1 MPTELDKTREELKKI
16 LCEYSKIE
24 VDNKS
29 EDEAFQEEAA
39 YAATGLSS
47 SDISNRLRAVEFL
60 EILGENPY
68 AQDYLLK
75 AMNDK
80 EDSVVQ
86 KAVQALGKVAQRKS
100 IPTLH
105 AFINKKIQTSY
116 VSFSQQ
122 QNTRKYPL
130 GIMH

>member
-1 MPTELDKTREELKKI
+1 MPTELDKTREELKE
-16 LCEYSKIE
+16 LLREYSKIE

-105 AFINKKIQTSY
+105 AFIKKSNSKHLVAEIGRIIGKIE
-116 VSFSQQ
+116 
-122 QNTRKYPL
+122 RKAK
-130 GIMH
+130 